1 MLQDTPASPDPD
13 TLLVAWEDWVSTAFS
28 TDLLRTI
35 LVFALLAILLYGVV
49 WLVRKQVVSQIED
62 INRRHIV
69 RKWIGYV
76 YFALLIPLAISLF
89 AGALIGLGAFLAVL
103 LAGLAVALQD
113 ILKSIVGWLYLSAR
127 SDVQVGSRMEVDG
140 VRGDVIDIG
149 VLKTTLLEVGNLVF
163 GQQST
168 GRLVT
173 IPNWR
178 MLTSPVFISAAD
190 NLFVWQEIKVVVTFE
205 SDWERAEEIL
215 REIATEMYQEIAPEL
230 RRSYRSLERRYAFK
244 HGADTPIVYVTM
256 EDHGVALVLR
266 YMTHVRRKRG
276 GVDRVSRH
284 VLEAFEKE
292 PSVDLAYPTY
302 RIYRAGEHALA
313 NRAISISGEA
323 SAPPLPPDS

>member
-1 MLQDTPASPDPD
+1 MLQDSPVSPDPE
-13 TLLVAWEDWVSTAFS
+13 TFRTAWEDWIVTAIPGE
-28 TDLLRTI
+28 LLRTAFVFL
-35 LVFALLAILLYGVV
+35 LVALLLYGVV
-49 WLVRKQVVSQIED
+49 WLVRRQVVSQIED
-62 INRRHIV
+62 INRRHMI
-69 RKWIGYV
+69 RKWVGYAYV
-76 YFALLIPLAISLF
+76 VFLILIAISLF

-113 ILKSIVGWLYLSAR
+113 ILKSVVGWLYLSTR
-127 SDVQVGSRMEVDG
+127 SDVQVGSRLEVDG

-149 VLKTTLLEVGNLVF
+149 VLKTTLLEIGNLVF

-190 NLFVWQEIKVVVTFE
+190 NLFVWQEMKVVVTFE
-205 SDWERAEEIL
+205 SDWKRAEAIL

-244 HGADTPIVYVTM
+244 HGADTPIVYITM

-266 YMTHVRRKRG
+266 YMTHVRRRRG
-276 GVDRVSRH
+276 GIDRVSRH
-284 VLEAFEKE
+284 VLEALDREAH
-292 PSVDLAYPTY
+292 VDLAYPTY
-302 RIYRAGEHALA
+302 RVYRAGEHPLA
-313 NRAISISGEA
+313 SPAITASGDE
-323 SAPPLPPDS
+323 PPPPSPATG